1 MEEDFSPENTHKKS
15 LVFQMY
21 CFTSS
26 IPALS
31 CVPVQASPCHCL
43 CGVDLEGSTSWGNN
57 AKEAHAERE
66 REREREDYV
75 IPVPYWTTPT
85 FIKHSRDPQSD
96 STPDV
101 FEGSEK
107 DHLCLIKVNIK
118 TIFILIIHQQK
129 CVARGPC
136 HSEKCQR
143 PCNVWCQW
151 SRSGSSSVWP
161 HVLR

>member
-1 MEEDFSPENTHKKS
+1 MKEDFSAENTQKRPA
-15 LVFQMY
+15 LQMN

-26 IPALS
+26 IPVLN

-43 CGVDLEGSTSWGNN
+43 CGVDLKGSTSWGNK

-66 REREREDYV
+66 REDYV
-75 IPVPYWTTPT
+75 IPIPYWTTPT
-85 FIKHSRDPQSD
+85 FIKHSRAPQSD
-96 STPDV
+96 STPHV
-101 FEGSEK
+101 FEGGEK

-129 CVARGPC
+129 CVARGAC

-143 PCNVWCQW
+143 PRNAWCQW

-161 HVLR
+161 CVLG